1 MPASSS
7 PWQYPVRHPSR
18 PELQSLLLSVSML
31 ILLVCSTYLPAEDD
45 LSGEMQVDSL
55 ASLITSSRTLVAQA
69 AAGNTNA
76 SDFRIKATLF
86 RESLRSFMIEREKN
100 DHTSATLSQNDLIN
114 LVRMSALL
122 QSAADCKTGRYIV
135 CPPELMQQLRSQ
147 QTRLEKLLDR
157 AG

>member
-1 MPASSS
+1 
-7 PWQYPVRHPSR
+7 
-18 PELQSLLLSVSML
+18 
-31 ILLVCSTYLPAEDD
+31 
-45 LSGEMQVDSL
+45 MQVYSL

-69 AAGNTNA
+69 AAGNANA
-76 SDFRIKATLF
+76 SDFRISATLF